1 MAETVTI
8 EALGHRGD
16 GIVATADGPLYVPF
30 TLPGER
36 VTIERQDD
44 RARVVEILTPSPARS
59 APLCRHFGSCGG
71 CALQMLPLA
80 ETRGL
85 KRDFV
90 AAALAQRG
98 LDAPVAE
105 TLGVPPASRRRT
117 TFAAKRAGAKLIL
130 GYHARLSQA
139 IVDVAE
145 CPVLVPALQ
154 ARIEDIRSLVAPFTR
169 GGKPLRVTVLMTD
182 SGLDLDLHDPPAPD
196 ARTLQRLTEIPAARA
211 LARLSLD
218 GEPILTLA
226 EPTLRVSG
234 VPVTPPP
241 GAFLQASAEAEAV
254 MAALVADHLA
264 GARRVADL
272 FSGIGTFA
280 LALARQSPVHAVEA
294 SEPALAALPAA
305 ARRATGLKPITT
317 ERRDLFAMPLAPQEL
332 RAFDAIVF
340 DPPRAGAK
348 AQAEALAASDVAR
361 IAAISC
367 NPATFARDA
376 RILNDGGYTLERV
389 VPVDQFVYS
398 AEVEVVGLFRRDR
411 KAGRTPSATR
421 R

>member
-1 MAETVTI
+1 
-8 EALGHRGD
+8 
-16 GIVATADGPLYVPF
+16 
-30 TLPGER
+30 
-36 VTIERQDD
+36 
-44 RARVVEILTPSPARS
+44 
-59 APLCRHFGSCGG
+59 
-71 CALQMLPLA
+71 
-80 ETRGL
+80 
-85 KRDFV
+85 
-90 AAALAQRG
+90 
-98 LDAPVAE
+98 
-105 TLGVPPASRRRT
+105 
-117 TFAAKRAGAKLIL
+117 
-130 GYHARLSQA
+130 
-139 IVDVAE
+139 
-145 CPVLVPALQ
+145 
-154 ARIEDIRSLVAPFTR
+154 
-169 GGKPLRVTVLMTD
+169 
-182 SGLDLDLHDPPAPD
+182 
-196 ARTLQRLTEIPAARA
+196 
-211 LARLSLD
+211 
-218 GEPILTLA
+218 
-226 EPTLRVSG
+226 

-348 AQAEALAASDVAR
+348 AQAEALAVSEVAR
-361 IAAISC
+361 VAAVSC

-376 RILNDGGYTLERV
+376 RILIDGGYALERV

-411 KAGRTPSATR
+411 KAGRKPSATR